1 MENGKKIKVLIV
13 DGSAVN
19 RNIIRDELSKDPEI
33 QVQTEPDIDSATFAI
48 IESPPDVITLDIETT
63 QMEGIEFIRGMMP
76 QKPIPVIVVSYLTL
90 KGKHITLQALEAG
103 AVDYVPK
110 PTSDIMRGL
119 NDFIGDLTAKIKIG
133 SQANV
138 SHWINKKFE
147 YLKRFPEFDK
157 DKADLLSDKIVV
169 IGGSIGGI
177 EGLRKMITRFPKN
190 MPCVLVVQHIFPG
203 FSKTL
208 AYRLDEIS
216 GMNVKEAESGDIVQP
231 GFVFIAPGDFHMK
244 IVNIGG
250 KLEITCESGEK
261 VNGQRPSI
269 DVLMF
274 SIAEYIGNNAVGVL
288 LAGNGNDGAL
298 GLKAMKNSGAKTI
311 TQDEPSSIFYDAP
324 LAALEYGA
332 VDTQMH
338 LDDMALGLMKILT
351 GEAEAQQSL
360 DFNK

>member
-1 MENGKKIKVLIV
+1 MENGEKIKVLII

-19 RNIIRDELSKDPEI
+19 RNIYRDELSKDPDL
-33 QVQTEPDIDSATFAI
+33 QVQTEPDIDSANYAV
-48 IESPPDVITLDIETT
+48 IESSPDVICLDIETT
-63 QMEGIEFIRGMMP
+63 QMEGIEFIRNIMP
-76 QKPIPVIVVSYLTL
+76 KHPLPVIAISYLTL

-110 PTSDIMRGL
+110 HTTDL
-119 NDFIGDLTAKIKIG
+119 NRSLKDLMTDLNAKIKTA

-138 SHWINKKFE
+138 AHWINKKFE
-147 YLKRFPEFDK
+147 YLRRLPEFDK
-157 DKADLLSDKIVV
+157 DKAAKLSDKVVV

-177 EGLRKMITRFPKN
+177 EGLRKMITRFPTN
-190 MPCVLVVQHIFPG
+190 MPCVLVVQHILPG

-216 GMNVKEAESGDIVQP
+216 GMNVKEAESGDVVQP
-231 GFVFIAPGDFHMK
+231 GFVYIAPGDFHMK
-244 IVNIGG
+244 IIRSGG
-250 KLEITCESGEK
+250 KFEITCESGEK

-274 SIAEYIGNNAVGVL
+274 SIAEYIGQNSIGIL
-288 LAGNGNDGAL
+288 LAGNSNDGAL

-311 TQDEPSSIFYDAP
+311 TQDQPSSIFYQAP
-324 LAALEYGA
+324 KAALEYGG

-338 LDDMALGLMKILT
+338 LDDIALGIMKMLT
-351 GEAEAQQSL
+351 GEAEPQQSL